1 MEAVQHEDRAA
12 EDVDGA
18 QDAGRNGVAEGGDAA
33 REREEPQARCQEDAG
48 QEGRGFGGRQGDAEG
63 AEEHRAVQNGLRIHP
78 GDDTGFGNGLAQRG
92 RLTFKGQRIRD
103 LADHAIGHVEDE
115 QRTCA
120 QNDRF
125 EPGKMI
131 QQAADAVKTAQRQT
145 DVEEQ
150 DDERCYDGAAQGMG

>member
-63 AEEHRAVQNGLRIHP
+63 
-78 GDDTGFGNGLAQRG
+78 
-92 RLTFKGQRIRD
+92 
-103 LADHAIGHVEDE
+103 
-115 QRTCA
+115 
-120 QNDRF
+120 
-125 EPGKMI
+125 
-131 QQAADAVKTAQRQT
+131 
-145 DVEEQ
+145 
-150 DDERCYDGAAQGMG
+150 